1 MRFFLSLVFVAAVTV
16 VARGQDTQT
25 KEAPVH
31 EMKGIPPRASP
42 ADYQAHTTAGAV
54 TIAAEFTG
62 HSVPTPE
69 AIFTTEDY
77 VAVEV
82 ALFGPPETRL
92 NLSFENFSLRVN
104 GKKVPLA
111 AQPYTFVFRSL

>member
-1 MRFFLSLVFVAAVTV
+1 
-16 VARGQDTQT
+16 
-25 KEAPVH
+25 
-31 EMKGIPPRASP
+31 MKGTPPRATP
-42 ADYQAHTTAGAV
+42 ADYQAHTTVGAV

-82 ALFGPPETRL
+82 ALFGPPEARL

-111 AQPYTFVFRSL
+111 AQAYTFVFKSLKDP